1 MVIRFRR
8 LRGENEMMDRLV
20 AHHPITTS
28 PPKSLSSALA
38 ILRGMQNEGPVF

>member
-1 MVIRFRR
+1 MVVRFRSE
-8 LRGENEMMDRLV
+8 GVENEMMDRLV

-28 PPKSLSSALA
+28 PKSLSSALA